1 MTGFE
6 NSDLDMFSFFE
17 MTPDLVC
24 IAERNGFFRKVNRA
38 VIDKLEYSLEELLA
52 RPISSFIFPED
63 AMITHHT
70 RELMLQGSA
79 LMNFENRYV
88 TKSGK
93 IVWLHWTSFF
103 VPDKEVVFAIAKD
116 ITHKKLVEQEMNEK
130 YTRLKGL
137 AYQFKNSIEKDRKYF
152 AVELHE
158 EIAQLASVIKM
169 DLDSVANKVD
179 HELINVRI
187 NHASTVCE
195 LMIQT
200 IRKMSFELSPHML
213 DDLGLNETLK
223 WLCKDF
229 SLLNQI
235 PCEFNSDYS
244 EQFLSRE
251 EQIDFFRICQEALK
265 NVMDH
270 AGASGVQISVRSIN
284 QSVVLSIID
293 DGVGFDP
300 GKQTNGAGLP
310 GMQGR
315 VASINGHLSIES
327 TIGKG
332 TTISVTIEKDLPA
345 E

>member
-1 MTGFE
+1 MPAFE

-24 IAERNGFFRKVNRA
+24 IAGRDGFFRRVNRA
-38 VIDKLEYSLEELLA
+38 VIDKLEYSLEELFA

-63 AMITHHT
+63 AMITQQT
-70 RELMLQGSA
+70 RELMLNGSA
-79 LMNFENRYV
+79 LINFENRYV
-88 TKSGK
+88 AKSGK

-103 VPDKEVVFAIAKD
+103 VPDKELVFAIAKD
-116 ITHKKLVEQEMNEK
+116 VTHKKLVEQEMNEK
-130 YTRLKGL
+130 YTRFKGL

-169 DLDSVANKVD
+169 DLDSVTNKVD
-179 HELINVRI
+179 NERI
-187 NHASTVCE
+187 NSRIDHASTVCE

-229 SLLNQI
+229 SVLNQI
-235 PCEFNSDYS
+235 PCEFESDDFEHQLTS
-244 EQFLSRE
+244 E
-251 EQIDFFRICQEALK
+251 EQIDFFRVCQEALK
-265 NVMDH
+265 NVMRH
-270 AGASGVQISVRSIN
+270 AQASRVNISIRALDNKIF
-284 QSVVLSIID
+284 LSIKD
-293 DGVGFDP
+293 DGIGFDANMYA
-300 GKQTNGAGLP
+300 KGAGLP

-315 VASINGHLSIES
+315 IASINGHFSIES
-327 TIGKG
+327 SIGKG
-332 TTISVTIEKDLPA
+332 TTISVSIKKDALVN
-345 E
+345 

>member
-1 MTGFE
+1 MAAFE

-38 VIDKLEYSLEELLA
+38 VIDKLEYSVEELLA

-93 IVWLHWTSFF
+93 IVWLHWTSLY

-116 ITHKKLVEQEMNEK
+116 ITHKKVVEEEMNEK
-130 YTRLKGL
+130 YTRFKGL

-169 DLDSVANKVD
+169 DLDSVTNKVD
-179 HELINVRI
+179 DELINVRI

-229 SLLNQI
+229 SVLNQI
-235 PCEFNSDYS
+235 PCEFNSDHS
-244 EQFLSRE
+244 EQFLTGE

-265 NVMDH
+265 NIMNH
-270 AGASGVQISVRSIN
+270 ASASGVKISVKSVN
-284 QSVVLSIID
+284 QSIVLSIID
-293 DGVGFDP
+293 DGVGFDTS
-300 GKQTNGAGLP
+300 KQTKGTGLA

-332 TTISVTIEKDLPA
+332 TTISVTIQKDLLS

>member
-1 MTGFE
+1 MAAFE

-70 RELMLQGSA
+70 RELMLKGSA

-93 IVWLHWTSFF
+93 IVWLHWTSFY

-116 ITHKKLVEQEMNEK
+116 ITHKKVVEEEMNEK
-130 YTRLKGL
+130 YTRFKGL

-169 DLDSVANKVD
+169 DLDSVTNKVD
-179 HELINVRI
+179 DELINVRI

-229 SLLNQI
+229 SVLNQI
-235 PCEFNSDYS
+235 PCEFNSDHS
-244 EQFLSRE
+244 EQFLTGE

-265 NVMDH
+265 NIMNH
-270 AGASGVQISVRSIN
+270 ASASGVKISVKSVN
-284 QSVVLSIID
+284 QSIVLSIID
-293 DGVGFDP
+293 DGVGFDTS
-300 GKQTNGAGLP
+300 KQTKGSRP
-310 GMQGR
+310 GR
-315 VASINGHLSIES
+315 NARTCCVY
-327 TIGKG
+327 
-332 TTISVTIEKDLPA
+332 
-345 E
+345 

>member
-1 MTGFE
+1 MAAFE

-38 VIDKLEYSLEELLA
+38 VIDKLEYSVEELLA

-93 IVWLHWTSFF
+93 IVWLHWTSLY

-116 ITHKKLVEQEMNEK
+116 ITHKKVVEEEMNEK
-130 YTRLKGL
+130 YTRFKGL

-169 DLDSVANKVD
+169 DLDSVTNKVD
-179 HELINVRI
+179 DELINVRI

-195 LMIQT
+195 LMVQT

-229 SLLNQI
+229 SVLNQI
-235 PCEFNSDYS
+235 PCEFNSDHS
-244 EQFLSRE
+244 EQFLTGE

-265 NVMDH
+265 NIMNH
-270 AGASGVQISVRSIN
+270 ASASGVKISVKSVN
-284 QSVVLSIID
+284 QSIVLSIID
-293 DGVGFDP
+293 DGVGFDTS
-300 GKQTNGAGLP
+300 KQTKGTGLA

-332 TTISVTIEKDLPA
+332 TTISVTIQKDPLS

>member
-1 MTGFE
+1 MAAFE

-93 IVWLHWTSFF
+93 IVWLHWTSLY

-116 ITHKKLVEQEMNEK
+116 ITHKKVVEEEMNEK
-130 YTRLKGL
+130 YTRFKGL

-169 DLDSVANKVD
+169 DLDSVTNKVD
-179 HELINVRI
+179 EELINVRI

-229 SLLNQI
+229 SVLNQI
-235 PCEFNSDYS
+235 PCEFNSDHS
-244 EQFLSRE
+244 EQFLTGE

-265 NVMDH
+265 NIMNH
-270 AGASGVQISVRSIN
+270 ASASGVKISVKSVN
-284 QSVVLSIID
+284 QSIVLSIID
-293 DGVGFDP
+293 DGVGFDTS
-300 GKQTNGAGLP
+300 KQTKGTGLA

-332 TTISVTIEKDLPA
+332 TTISVTIQKDPLS

>member
-1 MTGFE
+1 MAAFE

-38 VIDKLEYSLEELLA
+38 VIDKLEYSVEELLA

-93 IVWLHWTSFF
+93 IVWLHWTSLY

-116 ITHKKLVEQEMNEK
+116 ITHKKVVEEEMNEK
-130 YTRLKGL
+130 YTRFKGL

-169 DLDSVANKVD
+169 DLDSVTNKVD
-179 HELINVRI
+179 DELINVRI

-195 LMIQT
+195 MMIQT

-229 SLLNQI
+229 SVLNQI
-235 PCEFNSDYS
+235 PCEFNSDHS
-244 EQFLSRE
+244 EQFLTGE

-265 NVMDH
+265 NIMNH
-270 AGASGVQISVRSIN
+270 ASASGVKISVKSVN
-284 QSVVLSIID
+284 QSIVLSIID
-293 DGVGFDP
+293 DGVGFDTS
-300 GKQTNGAGLP
+300 KQTKGTGLA

-332 TTISVTIEKDLPA
+332 TAISVTIQKDIL
-345 E
+345 